1 MALVREG
8 GMMATNLGLVTPHQ
22 LQLSFDVLGEL
33 ILKTDSLTGEDYRVL
48 RNARRILGEMIAAL
62 GNSVR
67 EEV

>member
-48 RNARRILGEMIAAL
+48 RDARRILGEMIAAL

-67 EEV
+67 ELS